1 MTNYPKDIFKS
12 YVERQI
18 SKNKFIEKLTEW
30 QKANGIDY
38 SFKKTVDDLD
48 VYFTYRHI
56 TATIK
61 NNKLHFKTDKNEK
74 ADTPFEFR
82 RKVDF
87 YLEYKNKLV
96 NMALSIMD
104 FYFGKAVKAI
114 GNLETNDYH
123 TNIEKA
129 EYWAGIAREKSS
141 CL

>member
-1 MTNYPKDIFKS
+1 MTNYPKDIFEA
-12 YVERQI
+12 YVKRQI
-18 SKNKFIEKLTEW
+18 SKDKFIEKLTEW

-38 SFKKTVDDLD
+38 SFKKTVDDLE

-61 NNKLHFKTDKNEK
+61 NNKLHFKTDQNEK

-87 YLEYKNKLV
+87 YLEHKNKTI
-96 NMALSIMD
+96 NIALSTMD
-104 FYFGKAVKAI
+104 FYFGKAIKAT
-114 GNLETNDYH
+114 GKLETNDYH